1 MNGETLRSALDHC
14 RDTLDEAVRHAEQA
28 YQFGPNAYAFE
39 ALMRC
44 TSARNAIARL
54 AATIEDLS
62 HYIDAFE
69 RRGAA

>member
-54 AATIEDLS
+54 AATITDLS
-62 HYIDAFE
+62 HYVDAFQSQ
-69 RRGAA
+69 RSA

>member
-14 RDTLDEAVRHAEQA
+14 RDTLDEAVRYAEQA

-44 TSARNAIARL
+44 TSARNAVARL
-54 AATIEDLS
+54 AAIIEDLS